1 MTMSRALPAGEFALI
16 RDFFSSGFPR
26 SRDTVLGVGDDCSV
40 VVPRPLCDL
49 VQSIDTQVADVHF
62 PADAPADLIAQRA
75 LRCAASDLAAMGAE
89 PQGFHLALT
98 LPSADGHWLAAFSRS
113 LREAAD
119 ALNLDLLGGD
129 TTRGQHLVISI
140 SVQGWV
146 TTGTAL
152 TRSGARPGDD
162 VWVSGSIGTAALAL
176 PQVLANPA
184 DYSGLAHAY
193 YFPDVQ
199 LPLGQALNG
208 MATACMDISD
218 GLLQDAA
225 HIARASN
232 VSLHL
237 NADAIPTA
245 VRTEDARWQQCLS
258 GGDDYQLLFTAPV
271 SRRRE
276 VQNLGLGRTAV
287 TRIGEVQPATTDAI
301 RLLRNGQVIPLPA
314 HAGFQH
320 F

>member
-1 MTMSRALPAGEFALI
+1 MSRALPAGEFALI
-16 RDFFSSGFPR
+16 RDFFSSGFPS
-26 SRDTVLGVGDDCSV
+26 SRDTRLGVGDDCSV
-40 VVPRPLCDL
+40 VMPRPLCDL

-62 PADAPADLIAQRA
+62 PANAPADLIAQRA

-98 LPSADGHWLAAFSRS
+98 LPNADMHWLADFSRG

-119 ALNLDLLGGD
+119 VLQLDLLGGD
-129 TTRGQHLVISI
+129 TTRGKQLVISI

-162 VWVSGSIGTAALAL
+162 VWVSGSIGAAALAL

-199 LPLGQALNG
+199 LPLGQALSG
-208 MATACMDISD
+208 KATACMDISD

-232 VSLHL
+232 VSLQL
-237 NADAIPTA
+237 DADTIPTA
-245 VRTEDARWQQCLS
+245 VGSDDDRWQQCLT
-258 GGDDYQLLFTAPV
+258 GGDDYQLLFTAPE
-271 SRRRE
+271 SYRRE
-276 VQNLGLGRTAV
+276 LQNLGLGHTAL
-287 TRIGEVQPATTDAI
+287 TRIGRVLSAGEQA
-301 RLLRNGQVIPLPA
+301 VILQRSGDTLPLPA

>member
-1 MTMSRALPAGEFALI
+1 MNRTLPAGEFALI
-16 RDFFSSGFPR
+16 RDHFSHGFPR
-26 SRDTVLGVGDDCSV
+26 SSDTLLGVGDDCSV
-40 VVPRPLCDL
+40 VMPRPLCDL

-62 PADAPADLIAQRA
+62 PAQAPADLIAQRA

-98 LPSADGHWLAAFSRS
+98 LPDADADWLADFSRG

-129 TTRGQHLVISI
+129 TTRGAQLVISI

-176 PQVLANPA
+176 PQVLEQPA

-199 LPLGQALNG
+199 LPLGQALTG
-208 MATACMDISD
+208 KATACMDISD

-225 HIARASN
+225 HIARASL
-232 VSLHL
+232 VSLEL
-237 NADAIPTA
+237 DADAIPTA
-245 VRTEDARWQQCLS
+245 VASDDPRWAQCLN
-258 GGDDYQLLFTAPV
+258 GGDDYQLLFTAPA
-271 SRRRE
+271 SLRRTL
-276 VQNLGLGRTAV
+276 QNMEGTPLS
-287 TRIGEVQPATTDAI
+287 RIGKVTTAGSDTVT
-301 RLLRNGQVIPLPA
+301 LLRNNNPMPLPERT
-314 HAGFQH
+314 GFQH